1 MFFLR
6 RAVGLKQRIYP
17 DQSQQSHKKAKP
29 HQNKAAKGK
38 PTQQKNDI
46 ATKKQ
51 LNIQNKTNKSHTRKK
66 HAVACFFFALSFKF
80 SLAVFLVSFCRIPTS
95 YRCVFGCVSPY
106 FFCGLTAYFQHKT
119 IFLQASL

>member
-38 PTQQKNDI
+38 PTQQKNNSTYKI
-46 ATKKQ
+46 K
-51 LNIQNKTNKSHTRKK
+51 LTNPIHEKSTPLR
-66 HAVACFFFALSFKF
+66 AF
-80 SLAVFLVSFCRIPTS
+80 SL
-95 YRCVFGCVSPY
+95 
-106 FFCGLTAYFQHKT
+106 H
-119 IFLQASL
+119 